1 MGLFNNLF
9 ESRTEKER
17 RIKREL
23 RKSTRQVEGAIEKLS
38 GNLEELKN
46 ERDSQWAEAKRLLQ
60 SGRKEDAA
68 MALQGYKS
76 AVLNAHKTH
85 KLMMVTKSR
94 FTAMNNA
101 SSINE
106 ITSALTDMAAV
117 LNVNPDD
124 LMAKLDDI
132 DATMEDIIEIED
144 IISGT
149 AEKDMA
155 KMDKELAKN
164 TSADDYLMEK
174 LENEALGEITTGNA
188 ESGQLNDDAIL
199 AELKTLAPGV
209 K

>member
-23 RKSTRQVEGAIEKLS
+23 RKSSREVENAIEKLS
-38 GNLEELKN
+38 GNLENLKN

-85 KLMMVTKSR
+85 KLMMVTRSR
-94 FTAMNNA
+94 FVAMQNA

-106 ITSALTDMAAV
+106 ITTALTDMAAV

-132 DATMEDIIEIED
+132 DATMEDIMEIED

-164 TSADDYLMEK
+164 TTADDYLMQK
-174 LENEALGEITTGNA
+174 LENEALVEITTGNA

-199 AELKTLAPGV
+199 AEMKTLVPGV

>member
-23 RKSTRQVEGAIEKLS
+23 RKSSREVENAIEKLS
-38 GNLEELKN
+38 GNLENLKN

-85 KLMMVTKSR
+85 KLMMVTRSR
-94 FTAMNNA
+94 FVAMQNA

-106 ITSALTDMAAV
+106 ITTALTDMAAV

-132 DATMEDIIEIED
+132 DATMEDIMEIED

-164 TSADDYLMEK
+164 TTADDYLMQK

-199 AELKTLAPGV
+199 AEMKTLVPGV